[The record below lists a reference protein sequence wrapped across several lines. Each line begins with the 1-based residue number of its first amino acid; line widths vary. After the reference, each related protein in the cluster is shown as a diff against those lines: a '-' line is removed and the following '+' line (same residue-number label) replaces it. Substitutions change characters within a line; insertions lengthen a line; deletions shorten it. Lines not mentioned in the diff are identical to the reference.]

1 MLFSYKYTVCHYYLN
16 AYVEKV
22 VKWLPCP
29 AGRQEK
35 IWFSEESFEAP
46 NPPTGGGKQNSQGSS
61 LISVPCPQG
70 VSSFLWEPG
79 SRAVGWSWPWCPAPP
94 VHCALWRHP
103 WGIQCQ
109 SSTSHQHWEHFTG
122 KAVTFG
128 EESQISSRPLENAG
142 KLHLEMGFPPGLSHH
157 PQGWR
162 CWEQGDSAPHSP
174 GRIPLVRLMRC
185 WGTVLSFLPIKI
197 ILCCA
202 GSR

>member
-79 SRAVGWSWPWCPAPP
+79 SRAVGWSWPWCPAL
-94 VHCALWRHP
+94 HCLLCTAPCGGIHGGFSVRAALLTSTESTLQGR
-103 WGIQCQ
+103 Q
-109 SSTSHQHWEHFTG
+109 S
-122 KAVTFG
+122 
-128 EESQISSRPLENAG
+128 PLEKN
-142 KLHLEMGFPPGLSHH
+142 H
-157 PQGWR
+157 R
-162 CWEQGDSAPHSP
+162 
-174 GRIPLVRLMRC
+174 
-185 WGTVLSFLPIKI
+185 FLPDHWRTQ
-197 ILCCA
+197 
-202 GSR
+202 GNFV